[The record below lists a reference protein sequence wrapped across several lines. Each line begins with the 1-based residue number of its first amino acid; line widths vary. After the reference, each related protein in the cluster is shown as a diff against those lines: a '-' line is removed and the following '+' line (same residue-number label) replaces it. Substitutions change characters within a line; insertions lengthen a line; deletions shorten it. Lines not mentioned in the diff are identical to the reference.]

1 MNTLQYTEVTEANAI
16 TGAALADALN
26 NQAVERIQIVC
37 EADGH
42 FYVYVKLNW
51 KVDEVK
57 LRFNAIKRGFW
68 DFRSLDTAWTFLK
81 KLPKTDVLISLVV
94 DYEEE
99 GSYA

>member
-81 KLPKTDVLISLVV
+81 KLPKTDVLIALVV

-99 GSYA
+99 GSCA

>member
-26 NQAVERIQIVC
+26 NHAVERIQIVC

-99 GSYA
+99 GDYA